1 MSWLLLGIL
10 ILAALVAWIRWRR
23 FVERM
28 KELESM
34 VDELIAGEIPATFI
48 FRRTPHFSRVA
59 RKLETLSD
67 AHARLQRQIEQEK
80 FNFEAVLASM
90 TEGVLV
96 TDAEHTIRLV
106 NHSFREMFG
115 LPAAPLGQSVLGALR
130 DPAIDQIIRDA
141 LEQGSVAARELFVV
155 RDPSQTLHFEVNAV
169 PLRDDAGEAS
179 GVVAV
184 FRDTSRVRQLE
195 QVRREFVANV
205 SHELRTPLSIF
216 HGYLENLL
224 DQPQMP
230 PNEVADVLQIMDKHS
245 RRLQAMLNDLLILA
259 RLESRAEK
267 LDLREIALEPF
278 VKNFVEEWR
287 PRLAPKKL
295 RLHIG
300 IGADLPT
307 LRADPFRLE
316 QVLGNLLDNAI
327 KFSPAESA
335 ICISANECDGQIE
348 IRVEDQGRGIPPA
361 DLPHIFERFYRVEKA
376 RTRSVGDAGGTG
388 LGLSIVKHIVAL
400 HGGSVRAE
408 SVFGKSTA
416 IIVSLPRG

>member
-1 MSWLLLGIL
+1 LTWLLLGTL
-10 ILAALVAWIRWRR
+10 ILGALVAWIRWRR
-23 FVERM
+23 FVQRM

-59 RKLETLSD
+59 RKLDTLSD
-67 AHARLQRQIEQEK
+67 AHARLQRQIKQEK

-90 TEGVLV
+90 SEGVLV
-96 TDAEHTIRLV
+96 TDAEHVIRLV
-106 NHSFREMFG
+106 NRSFREMFH
-115 LPAAPLGQSVLGALR
+115 LPAAPLGQSVLSALR
-130 DPAIDQIIRDA
+130 DLTIDQIFRDA
-141 LEQGSVAARELFVV
+141 LEQGDVKSRELSIA
-155 RDPSQTLHFEVNAV
+155 RGASQTIHFEVNAV
-169 PLRDDAGEAS
+169 PLQDAAGEVS

-184 FRDTSRVRQLE
+184 FHDTSRVRQLE

-224 DQPQMP
+224 DCPEMP
-230 PNEVADVLQIMDKHS
+230 PNELTDVLQIMDKHS

-267 LDLREIALEPF
+267 LDLQEIALGPF
-278 VKNFVEEWR
+278 VKCFVEEWR

-295 RLHIG
+295 RVDIS
-300 IGADLPT
+300 IGAELPA
-307 LRADPFRLE
+307 LRADPSRFE

-327 KFSPAESA
+327 KFSPAESSIRINA
-335 ICISANECDGQIE
+335 AERDGQIE
-348 IRVEDQGRGIPPA
+348 IRVEDQGSGIPSA

-376 RTRSVGDAGGTG
+376 RTRAAGDVGGTG

-400 HGGSVRAE
+400 HGGNVSAQ
-408 SVFGKSTA
+408 SVFGKGTT
-416 IIVSLPRG
+416 IIISLPRG